1 MQIRKSRL
9 KQIIK
14 EEVANAKYI
23 DISEEAIN
31 QDEEAQEEAAEDAPP
46 VEFSQNITL
55 DEVIVQEI
63 IRALG
68 EEDKWMQDVR
78 STGEWADHTIEQLE
92 DKKAELMKKE
102 KRTPEEVKTVRQ
114 LNFAIRAKKGEL
126 SEEERT

>member
-14 EEVANAKYI
+14 EEVANAKFI

-31 QDEEAQEEAAEDAPP
+31 QEEEAEEESAEASPP

-68 EEDKWMQDVR
+68 EEDR
-78 STGEWADHTIEQLE
+78 R
-92 DKKAELMKKE
+92 AE
-102 KRTPEEVKTVRQ
+102 
-114 LNFAIRAKKGEL
+114 KGE
-126 SEEERT
+126 SNEEERS

>member
-14 EEVANAKYI
+14 EEVANAKFI

-31 QDEEAQEEAAEDAPP
+31 QEEEAEEETAEASPP

-68 EEDKWMQDVR
+68 EEDR
-78 STGEWADHTIEQLE
+78 R
-92 DKKAELMKKE
+92 AE
-102 KRTPEEVKTVRQ
+102 
-114 LNFAIRAKKGEL
+114 KGE
-126 SEEERT
+126 SNEEERS

>member
-14 EEVANAKYI
+14 EEVANAKFI

-31 QDEEAQEEAAEDAPP
+31 QEEKAEEESAEASPP

-68 EEDKWMQDVR
+68 EEDR
-78 STGEWADHTIEQLE
+78 R
-92 DKKAELMKKE
+92 AE
-102 KRTPEEVKTVRQ
+102 
-114 LNFAIRAKKGEL
+114 KGE
-126 SEEERT
+126 SNEEERS